1 MIKAIAILGG
11 TGFVGRHLANRL
23 SKARYPLKVLT
34 RRRERHRDLLVI
46 PTLDLVE
53 ADVHDP
59 TVLEHELRGCDA
71 VVNLIGIL
79 NERGDDGSGF
89 REAHVELCRKLI
101 AACRANDIRRLLH
114 MSALNAD
121 ARSGPSHYQRT
132 KGEAE
137 DLVHAAAGEDLR
149 VTSFRPSVIF
159 GPDDDFFN
167 RFAGL
172 LRFAPLVFPL
182 ACPNARFAPV
192 YVGDV
197 VEAMALSLTDPAT
210 YGRRY
215 DLCGP
220 KVYTLAELVAYTAQC
235 LKLRRYV
242 LPLNARLSL
251 LQAQVLEHVP
261 GKPLSLD
268 NYRSLQI
275 DSVCGGENGL
285 LSLGITPTAVE
296 SVVPGYLA
304 ERGQRGLYRKLR
316 ALARRQW
323 R

>member
-1 MIKAIAILGG
+1 MIKTIAILGG
-11 TGFVGRHLANRL
+11 TGFVGRHLVNHL
-23 SKARYPLKVLT
+23 TKARYPLRVLT

-59 TVLEHELRGCDA
+59 AVLERELRGCGA

-89 REAHVELCRKLI
+89 RAAHVDLARKLV
-101 AACRANDIRRLLH
+101 AACRANGIARLLH

-121 ARSGPSHYQRT
+121 AAAGLSHYQKT

-167 RFAGL
+167 RFARL
-172 LRFAPLVFPL
+172 LRWTPLVFPL
-182 ACPNARFAPV
+182 GCPNARFAPV

-197 VEAMALSLTDPAT
+197 VEAMALSLTDPET
-210 YGRRY
+210 EGRRY

-220 KVYTLAELVAYTAQC
+220 KIYTLAELVAYTAQC
-235 LKLRRYV
+235 LKLSRYV
-242 LPLNARLSL
+242 LPLSPRLSL
-251 LQAQVLEHVP
+251 MQAELLERVP

-268 NYRSLQI
+268 NHRSLQT

-285 LSLGITPTAVE
+285 QTLGITPTSIE
-296 SVVPGYLA
+296 TVVPMYLEA
-304 ERGQRGLYRKLR
+304 RGQRGLYKKLR
-316 ALARRQW
+316 ELARRQ
-323 R
+323 

>member
-23 SKARYPLKVLT
+23 TKARYPLKVLT

-59 TVLEHELRGCDA
+59 AVLQRELRGMGA

-79 NERGDDGSGF
+79 NERGDDGTGF
-89 REAHVELCRKLI
+89 RRAHVELAEKLVD
-101 AACRANDIRRLLH
+101 ACRANGIPRLLH

-121 ARSGPSHYQRT
+121 ARAGPSHYQRT

-137 DLVHAAAGEDLR
+137 DRVHAAAGEDFH

-167 RFAGL
+167 RFARL
-172 LRFAPLVFPL
+172 LKLVPLVFPL
-182 ACPNARFAPV
+182 GSAHARFAPV

-197 VEAMALSLTDPAT
+197 VEAMVLCLTDPAT

-220 KVYTLAELVAYTAQC
+220 QIYTLAELVAYTAEC

-251 LQAQVLEHVP
+251 LQAQILERVP

-268 NYRSLQI
+268 NYRSLQV
-275 DSVCGGENGL
+275 DSVCTGENGL
-285 LSLGITPTAVE
+285 ATLGITPTSID
-296 SVVPGYLA
+296 SVVPTYLE
-304 ERGQRGLYRKLR
+304 ERSQRGMYRKLR
-316 ALARRQW
+316 GLARRQ
-323 R
+323 

>member
-1 MIKAIAILGG
+1 MIKTIAILGG
-11 TGFVGRHLANRL
+11 TGFVGRHLASRL
-23 SKARYPLKVLT
+23 TKARYPLKVLT
-34 RRRERHRDLLVI
+34 RRRERRRDLLVI
-46 PTLDLVE
+46 PTLELVE

-59 TVLEHELRGCDA
+59 AVLQRELRGCGT

-89 REAHVELCRKLI
+89 REAHMELANKLI
-101 AACRANDIRRLLH
+101 AACRANDIPRLLH

-137 DLVHAAAGEDLR
+137 DLVHAAADEDFR

-167 RFAGL
+167 RFARL
-172 LRFAPLVFPL
+172 LRLAPLVFPL

-197 VEAMALSLTDPAT
+197 VEAMAQSLSDPAT

-220 KVYTLAELVAYTAQC
+220 KSYTLAELVAYTAQC

-251 LQAQVLEHVP
+251 LQAQILEHVP
-261 GKPLSLD
+261 GKPLSMD

-285 LSLGITPTAVE
+285 VCLGITPTAVE

-316 ALARRQW
+316 GLARRQ
-323 R
+323 

>member
-1 MIKAIAILGG
+1 MSTTPPYWNMSCAA
-11 TGFVGRHLANRL
+11 V
-23 SKARYPLKVLT
+23 
-34 RRRERHRDLLVI
+34 
-46 PTLDLVE
+46 
-53 ADVHDP
+53 
-59 TVLEHELRGCDA
+59 DA

-251 LQAQVLEHVP
+251 WQAQVLEHVP

-285 LSLGITPTAVE
+285 LEPRHHAHGRR
-296 SVVPGYLA
+296 
-304 ERGQRGLYRKLR
+304 ERGAGLPRR
-316 ALARRQW
+316 ARPAGLVPEAESTRPTPVRARCR
-323 R
+323 

>member
-1 MIKAIAILGG
+1 
-11 TGFVGRHLANRL
+11 
-23 SKARYPLKVLT
+23 
-34 RRRERHRDLLVI
+34 
-46 PTLDLVE
+46 
-53 ADVHDP
+53 
-59 TVLEHELRGCDA
+59 
-71 VVNLIGIL
+71 
-79 NERGDDGSGF
+79 
-89 REAHVELCRKLI
+89 
-101 AACRANDIRRLLH
+101 
-114 MSALNAD
+114 
-121 ARSGPSHYQRT
+121 
-132 KGEAE
+132 
-137 DLVHAAAGEDLR
+137 
-149 VTSFRPSVIF
+149 
-159 GPDDDFFN
+159 
-167 RFAGL
+167 
-172 LRFAPLVFPL
+172 

-197 VEAMALSLTDPAT
+197 VEAMALCLTDPAT

-220 KVYTLAELVAYTAQC
+220 KSYTLAELVAYTAKC

-251 LQAQVLEHVP
+251 LQAQILEHVP

-285 LSLGITPTAVE
+285 VCLGITPTAVE

-316 ALARRQW
+316 GLARRQ
-323 R
+323 

>member
-23 SKARYPLKVLT
+23 TKARYPLKVLT

-59 TVLEHELRGCDA
+59 AVLQRELRGCDA

-89 REAHVELCRKLI
+89 REAHVELARKLI
-101 AACRANDIRRLLH
+101 AACRANEIPRLLH

-121 ARSGPSHYQRT
+121 AQAGPSHYQRT

-137 DLVHAAAGEDLR
+137 DLVHAAAEDFR

-159 GPDDDFFN
+159 GPDDAFFN

-172 LRFAPLVFPL
+172 LRLAPLVFPL

-220 KVYTLAELVAYTAQC
+220 KAYTLAELVAYTAQC

-251 LQAQVLEHVP
+251 LQAQILEHVP

-268 NYRSLQI
+268 NHRSLQI

-296 SVVPGYLA
+296 SVVPGYLT

-316 ALARRQW
+316 GLARRK
-323 R
+323 